1 MSDAARVKAKEV
13 LQQYVEAL
21 GAMGNALLPEWSKCR
36 NGLLDRIA
44 GALDAFAAERESATW
59 KAAVALVPKHCARC
73 LHDSCEALR
82 RVARIL
88 RSQIES

>member
-44 GALDAFAAERESATW
+44 GALDAFVAKREQEVWEEAAKLAENWMMEHAEGSLRSRAL
-59 KAAVALVPKHCARC
+59 AA
-73 LHDSCEALR
+73 ALR
-82 RVARIL
+82 AL
-88 RSQIES
+88 GKKS